1 MWAKW
6 GTFAVGM
13 GLVLAPLA
21 IGYAEV
27 GPTLLDIAAGLLA
40 CILALAALD
49 APGVRFLNLLPAAW
63 LLFTG
68 HQASPARA
76 GVVEVLAGALLLG
89 LAFVPRARL
98 ASRLATAERGR
109 AGSRA

>member
-1 MWAKW
+1 MWARW

-49 APGVRFLNLLPAAW
+49 APGLRFLNLLPAAW
-63 LLFTG
+63 LLWTG
-68 HQASPARA
+68 QDAPADGA
-76 GVVEVLAGALLLG
+76 GLAEVAAALLLLG

-98 ASRLATAERGR
+98 PSRLAAAERGR